1 MKGIRGD
8 KQLIESIDFSK
19 ESKEENSVQ
28 NEWEILNGRVISR
41 KVVDP

>member
-19 ESKEENSVQ
+19 ESKEENSSKTS
-28 NEWEILNGRVISR
+28 E
-41 KVVDP
+41 KF